1 MSLLLALLGSIGNSN
16 DYEFV
21 SLTVNSSL
29 SEASGMTELIL
40 STAFYY
46 WTYSF
51 AC

>member
-1 MSLLLALLGSIGNSN
+1 LSEIILLLALLGSIGNSN

-29 SEASGMTELIL
+29 SEASGITELIL

-46 WTYSF
+46 
-51 AC
+51 